1 LRERERERDWVGW
14 VVGLLELFSWVIGKD
29 QGMEEAQ
36 VREHGVCHA
45 ILATLA

>member
-1 LRERERERDWVGW
+1 MRERERERLGGVGHWV
-14 VVGLLELFSWVIGKD
+14 LELFSWVIGKD

-36 VREHGVCHA
+36 VTEHGVCHA